1 MIVIVK
7 FHRVANF
14 YFLGI
19 FIMQVLIDS
28 PVSPY
33 TSGLPLCFV
42 IGLTAIKQA
51 YEDWLR
57 YREDQKENTKPVYI
71 VRSGVLVRDQCMNI
85 RPGDIVRVN
94 EDATIP
100 ADLVLI
106 SSSEKRAHAYY
117 RSELHIPPMNQKIPI

>member
-1 MIVIVK
+1 M
-7 FHRVANF
+7 ANF

-42 IGLTAIKQA
+42 VGLTAIKQA

-117 RSELHIPPMNQKIPI
+117 RRELHILFNKQK